1 MWAARPWIWRLE
13 SAASKLRIFLR
24 QREEIKTEE
33 SLRRML

>member
-1 MWAARPWIWRLE
+1 MWAARPWFWRLE
-13 SAASKLRIFLR
+13 SAASKLRILP